1 VIRWVLIRGTEVKK
15 KIQLQNVY
23 FYLELLV
30 RFTALKLGKLSFIS
44 GVGKSS
50 LVYACAR
57 QFNFTVMEVHAG
69 ENRNGTAL
77 RKGSR
82 FQTQALGSWTAEPP
96 VRIGMVRFVP
106 RIPW

>member
-1 VIRWVLIRGTEVKK
+1 MKSKFRSLTHSDHVTPWDPIRGMEVKK
-15 KIQLQNVY
+15 KNQLQNVF
-23 FYLELLV
+23 FYSELLV
-30 RFTALKLGKLSFIS
+30 RFMASEGLIIFVIL

-82 FQTQALGSWTAEPP
+82 IQLRAF
-96 VRIGMVRFVP
+96 
-106 RIPW
+106 